1 MMDNIQLQATKGQV
15 WATRFG
21 YLVAFF
27 AVLCCLVSMIPIW
40 ALFSHNSMA
49 ILQTSWYLRS
59 KGELTTGT
67 ITDLE
72 EVPGVKPYSGA
83 SYRLI
88 VEFNVDGKTYTVKS
102 YSPYHGE
109 DYNRGDPVQVIYDPN
124 NPETAQVDIF
134 SERWFF
140 PLLNSLPF

>member
-1 MMDNIQLQATKGQV
+1 MDNIQLQTTKGQV

-27 AVLCCLVSMIPIW
+27 ATLCCCLSMIPIW
-40 ALFSHNSMA
+40 ALFSHDSLD

-59 KGELTTGT
+59 NGELTTGT

-72 EVPGVKPYSGA
+72 EVPSVKPNSSA

-88 VEFNVDGKTYTVKS
+88 VEFDVDGKTYTVKS
-102 YSPYHGE
+102 YSPYRVP
-109 DYNRGDPVQVIYDPN
+109 DYNLGDNVQVIYDPN

-134 SERWFF
+134 SERWLY
-140 PLLNSLPF
+140 PLLKSLPF